1 MTIELRDGPLSGQR
15 RNHPGHPGPYE
26 EKIGSVTHVWR
37 RENDQAWAPPDR
49 TVPVYDHVGTK

>member
-15 RNHPGHPGPYE
+15 RNHPGDPGPYE

-37 RENDQAWAPPDR
+37 RENDQAWAR
-49 TVPVYDHVGTK
+49 QTAQCLFTTT